1 MPTCAPSAYCL
12 RCCSTWTCV
21 LPLAAARGPGLTDL
35 RERLLR
41 KVPSVMLL
49 GLLLVFCVAGL
60 WQLQSRNDI
69 RQWISAPPQLL
80 EQAQAV
86 ARITGYQP
94 TSQFFLVRADNQS
107 QLLDRL
113 QTLSGKLDEL
123 VDLGKLK
130 GYLSLSQLVTSPATQ
145 QQVRNALL
153 QLPGHWQPLL
163 ALGVPEQAL
172 QTEIAQLQTLA
183 PL

>member
-1 MPTCAPSAYCL
+1 MAQA
-12 RCCSTWTCV
+12 
-21 LPLAAARGPGLTDL
+21 LTDL

-94 TSQFFLVRADNQS
+94 TSQFFRCVPITRANCS
-107 QLLDRL
+107 TACR
-113 QTLSGKLDEL
+113 
-123 VDLGKLK
+123 
-130 GYLSLSQLVTSPATQ
+130 
-145 QQVRNALL
+145 R
-153 QLPGHWQPLL
+153 
-163 ALGVPEQAL
+163 
-172 QTEIAQLQTLA
+172 
-183 PL
+183 